1 MPQTFSFAA
10 PRTTAAWSLL
20 LAGREPIDALH
31 RRVRLVGDD
40 LEGFV
45 HSGGERVALIVSL
58 EGERLRRVGH
68 VEAFDPDELRLDVA
82 LPVAGDA
89 QAHGWTEASRIG
101 DPVRVELLD
110 R

>member
-1 MPQTFSFAA
+1 MTQTLSFAE
-10 PRTTAAWSLL
+10 PRAIAAWTLL
-20 LAGREPIDALH
+20 LAGREPIDMIH

-45 HSGGERVALIVSL
+45 HGGGERVALTVSL
-58 EGERLRRVGH
+58 GGAVVRRVARI
-68 VEAFDPDELRLDVA
+68 EAFDPAELRLDVA

-89 QAHGWTEASRIG
+89 LAHGWTETSRIG
-101 DPVRVELLD
+101 DPVGVELLD

>member
-1 MPQTFSFAA
+1 MTQTLSLAERRA
-10 PRTTAAWSLL
+10 KADWSLL
-20 LAGREPIDALH
+20 LAGREPIDAFH

-45 HSGGERVALIVSL
+45 DRGGGRVALIVSL
-58 EGERLRRVGH
+58 EGAELRRIAH
-68 VEAFDPDELRLDVA
+68 IEAFDPDELRLDVA

-89 QAHGWTEASRIG
+89 QAHGWTEAARIG
-101 DPVRVELLD
+101 DPVAVELLD